1 MLLLGLLTVQ
11 GQTDAT
17 WYLEDF
23 ESLGVLGPEGWTVGE
38 IGEYA
43 SPAFKAAVGQGV
55 DASNAFQAQMSQTVA
70 YYFYTQAVNFG
81 PSPIVEFQYKTAGV
95 IGNADD
101 HCMSLDI
108 AVSSDAQTWTSVKTV
123 AAADFTASSTYATLK
138 AVLPE
143 TYANGQNH
151 YVKLSATPT
160 AEAGTVNLYIDN
172 FGVGTP
178 AEQVEND
185 LTIKEAPVG
194 PTMPK
199 INTETIYM
207 ATVFNNGTTAQST
220 YTLQLI
226 DAAGTLLA
234 STNGTAL
241 EAGAQTAVELKYTP
255 TQAGEMQLRAV
266 VTATADENRANDTSA
281 ALTIDVQAEGT
292 VVEVVNGNALC
303 LLQPFGFL
311 SETNVALALYT
322 ADELSYMRGTI
333 NRMVFEGNFA
343 SEVASD
349 IQVYVGETDEEQIN
363 PIDPTFIDPATLT
376 KVYDGPMTFPQGD
389 RQLISIPFNAP
400 YTYTGRTLAI
410 YTFCKTATGQ
420 LAAEISAHRFYGI
433 DDMKAGNPVRAI
445 ATNGGPDTDP
455 MKPNEAE
462 GAPKFQRPGV
472 KLFFSEISD
481 EKYSLTF
488 TVKDA
493 DGTAISNAVVTL
505 DDETYDAGRYTFED
519 LPARLH
525 TYTVSAANRIPV
537 QGRLSL
543 QKDTVI
549 DITLID
555 MAGYPGLSGFLSEDF
570 ENIAQGKRP
579 NNWTGDFSVET
590 FGGREGGRRL
600 THSFWYLDGPREIT
614 TNPVFMGAEPAFE
627 FYYRVMEMD
636 DKNMT
641 YSGNAFAGKNLSW
654 SISVSTD
661 FGITW
666 KDLYNEEYGTHTAD
680 TNYNRFVLDMTAYAN
695 KICLF
700 LIHVER
706 DNQENDAFYF
716 DIDDWKI
723 GTQLEKDLAI
733 VSKIQG
739 MRVIGAKA
747 ETAYTVTVRNLG
759 TEASGDYTVKFYD
772 GETEIASVA
781 GPALA
786 SGAFADV
793 TVKHTFTQ
801 EGEHTLSARIVA
813 EADMS
818 AINDRTA
825 DFYVSVRPEN
835 VTCDMVEAYEG
846 ENTTHT
852 TPCSFYS
859 PYSLSEILYNR
870 NDLNIEA
877 GTSISGIAFRT
888 SFSKAVERIK
898 LTVYIVETDLEH
910 ISGKMLVPSTMNKAF
925 EGVITAE
932 AKDGGNLVIDFTTP
946 HRYTGRNLAI
956 AVYKEGGAFSYDET
970 MAFYGYFDLG
980 YISVASTEG
989 EDPIDLTLNG
999 ENVSA
1004 GFVKPSTTFLLRN
1017 DIAYHSVNFE
1027 VTDQNGQPVQNATV
1041 TFNGQTLK
1049 TGVYKVEDVADGTYA
1064 YSVSLGEETVEGSVT
1079 VSGADVT
1086 EKVQFQHVANEN
1098 ILTETMVRIYPNPTT
1113 DKLHID
1119 VAEGAKEI
1127 NLYDISGRTVRKLNR
1142 VPAGIIEMDLSD
1154 CHSGIYL
1161 LMIDGKAFKISKR

>member
-1 MLLLGLLTVQ
+1 
-11 GQTDAT
+11 
-17 WYLEDF
+17 
-23 ESLGVLGPEGWTVGE
+23 
-38 IGEYA
+38 
-43 SPAFKAAVGQGV
+43 
-55 DASNAFQAQMSQTVA
+55 
-70 YYFYTQAVNFG
+70 
-81 PSPIVEFQYKTAGV
+81 
-95 IGNADD
+95 
-101 HCMSLDI
+101 
-108 AVSSDAQTWTSVKTV
+108 
-123 AAADFTASSTYATLK
+123 
-138 AVLPE
+138 
-143 TYANGQNH
+143 
-151 YVKLSATPT
+151 
-160 AEAGTVNLYIDN
+160 
-172 FGVGTP
+172 
-178 AEQVEND
+178 
-185 LTIKEAPVG
+185 
-194 PTMPK
+194 
-199 INTETIYM
+199 
-207 ATVFNNGTTAQST
+207 
-220 YTLQLI
+220 
-226 DAAGTLLA
+226 
-234 STNGTAL
+234 
-241 EAGAQTAVELKYTP
+241 
-255 TQAGEMQLRAV
+255 
-266 VTATADENRANDTSA
+266 
-281 ALTIDVQAEGT
+281 
-292 VVEVVNGNALC
+292 
-303 LLQPFGFL
+303 
-311 SETNVALALYT
+311 
-322 ADELSYMRGTI
+322 
-333 NRMVFEGNFA
+333 
-343 SEVASD
+343 
-349 IQVYVGETDEEQIN
+349 
-363 PIDPTFIDPATLT
+363 
-376 KVYDGPMTFPQGD
+376 
-389 RQLISIPFNAP
+389 
-400 YTYTGRTLAI
+400 
-410 YTFCKTATGQ
+410 
-420 LAAEISAHRFYGI
+420 
-433 DDMKAGNPVRAI
+433 
-445 ATNGGPDTDP
+445 
-455 MKPNEAE
+455 
-462 GAPKFQRPGV
+462 
-472 KLFFSEISD
+472 
-481 EKYSLTF
+481 
-488 TVKDA
+488 
-493 DGTAISNAVVTL
+493 
-505 DDETYDAGRYTFED
+505 
-519 LPARLH
+519 
-525 TYTVSAANRIPV
+525 
-537 QGRLSL
+537 
-543 QKDTVI
+543 
-549 DITLID
+549 
-555 MAGYPGLSGFLSEDF
+555 
-570 ENIAQGKRP
+570 
-579 NNWTGDFSVET
+579 
-590 FGGREGGRRL
+590 
-600 THSFWYLDGPREIT
+600 
-614 TNPVFMGAEPAFE
+614 
-627 FYYRVMEMD
+627 
-636 DKNMT
+636 MT

-813 EADMS
+813 EADLS

-898 LTVYIVETDLEH
+898 LTVYIAETDLEH

-999 ENVSA
+999 EDVSA

-1079 VSGADVT
+1079 VNGADVT

>member
-1 MLLLGLLTVQ
+1 
-11 GQTDAT
+11 
-17 WYLEDF
+17 
-23 ESLGVLGPEGWTVGE
+23 
-38 IGEYA
+38 
-43 SPAFKAAVGQGV
+43 
-55 DASNAFQAQMSQTVA
+55 
-70 YYFYTQAVNFG
+70 
-81 PSPIVEFQYKTAGV
+81 
-95 IGNADD
+95 
-101 HCMSLDI
+101 
-108 AVSSDAQTWTSVKTV
+108 
-123 AAADFTASSTYATLK
+123 
-138 AVLPE
+138 
-143 TYANGQNH
+143 
-151 YVKLSATPT
+151 
-160 AEAGTVNLYIDN
+160 
-172 FGVGTP
+172 
-178 AEQVEND
+178 
-185 LTIKEAPVG
+185 
-194 PTMPK
+194 
-199 INTETIYM
+199 M

-234 STNGTAL
+234 SANGTAL

-266 VTATADENRANDTSA
+266 VTAAGDENRANDTSA

-292 VVEVVNGNALC
+292 VVEVANGNALC
-303 LLQPFGFL
+303 PGQPFGFL

-333 NRMVFEGNFA
+333 NRIVFEGKFA
-343 SEVASD
+343 SEVTSD
-349 IQVYVGETDEEQIN
+349 IQVYVGETDEEQIVPLN
-363 PIDPTFIDPATLT
+363 PTFIDPATLT

-579 NNWTGDFSVET
+579 NGWSGDFSVET

-627 FYYRVMEMD
+627 FYYRVMDMNVD
-636 DKNMT
+636 NQT
-641 YSGNAFAGKNLSW
+641 YSGSAFAGENLMW
-654 SISVSTD
+654 NISVSTD
-661 FGITW
+661 FGTTW
-666 KDLYNEEYGTHTAD
+666 KELYNEEYGTHTAD
-680 TNYNRFVLDMTAYAN
+680 TNYRLFSLDVTSYAN
-695 KICLF
+695 KICTF
-700 LIHVER
+700 LIHVGR
-706 DNQENDAFYF
+706 DHNINDAFYF
-716 DIDDWKI
+716 DMDNCKI
-723 GTQLEKDLAI
+723 GTQVEKDLAL

-793 TVKHTFTQ
+793 TAKHTFTQ

-813 EADMS
+813 EADLS

-825 DFYVSVRPEN
+825 DFYVTVVDEN
-835 VTCDMVEAYEG
+835 TTCTMVEAYEG
-846 ENTTHT
+846 ENIVYN
-852 TPCSFYS
+852 TPCYFYNT
-859 PYSLSEILYNR
+859 YSLSEIFYHK
-870 NDLNIEA
+870 NDLDIEA

-888 SFSKAVERIK
+888 AFDKAVERTK
-898 LTVYIVETDLEH
+898 LTVYIAETDMEN
-910 ISGKMLVPSTMNKAF
+910 IFNNIVAPTTMNKVF
-925 EGVITAE
+925 EGVTGIE
-932 AKDGGNLVIDFTTP
+932 AKDGGNMVIHFTTP
-946 HRYTGRNLAI
+946 YLYTGRNLVV
-956 AVYKEGGAFSYDET
+956 AVYKEGDVNISSDD
-970 MAFYGYFDLG
+970 MLAFYGYFSLDA
-980 YISVASTEG
+980 ISVVNINDETS
-989 EDPIDLTLNG
+989 IDLTSTEPRNG
-999 ENVSA
+999 H
-1004 GFVKPSTTFLLRN
+1004 GFINPSTTFLLRD

-1027 VTDQNGQPVQNATV
+1027 VTDQNDQPVTDATV
-1041 TFNGQTLK
+1041 TFDGQTLK
-1049 TGVYKVEDVADGTYA
+1049 TGVYKVEDVADGTYVYTA
-1064 YSVSLGEETVEGSVT
+1064 SLGDETVGGEVT
-1079 VSGADVT
+1079 VNGADATV
-1086 EKVQFQHVANEN
+1086 KVQFQHVANEN

-1127 NLYDISGRTVRKLNR
+1127 NLYDISGRTVRELNR

-1161 LMIDGKAFKISKR
+1161 LMIDGKAFKVSKR